1 MFVVPVA
8 IPEGK
13 DVIVPHILND
23 LIVYCA
29 LEFVFQLLSLL
40 LSPLDQYCSQVVDPL
55 SSLSGGPGFEVE
67 RAVGGGDGEA
77 KRIELFWYFVLLH
90 DL

>member
-1 MFVVPVA
+1 MS

-23 LIVYCA
+23 FIVNSA
-29 LEFVFQLLSLL
+29 LELVLKLLSFFLP
-40 LSPLDQYCSQVVDPL
+40 PLDQDCSEVVDPF

-67 RAVGGGDGEA
+67 CTVGGGDREA
-77 KRIELFWYFVLLH
+77 KRIELFWHFVLLH